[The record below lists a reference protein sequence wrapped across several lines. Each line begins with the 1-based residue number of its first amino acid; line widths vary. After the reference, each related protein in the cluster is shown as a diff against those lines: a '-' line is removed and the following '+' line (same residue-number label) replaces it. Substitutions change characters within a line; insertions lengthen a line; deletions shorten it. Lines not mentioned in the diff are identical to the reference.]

1 MEPLHP
7 NLKIKEIKWFRQK
20 DDGMVGRVEDP
31 DPMALME
38 VGGGDSSEM
47 HNMDQLEKP
56 LNTSLSGFRDN
67 INKLLLLDITCLS
80 FPYKNIID
88 GKNYTGR
95 SKECARKVIW

>member
-38 VGGGDSSEM
+38 VGGG
-47 HNMDQLEKP
+47 QLRGAQHGPTGEA
-56 LNTSLSGFRDN
+56 SQH
-67 INKLLLLDITCLS
+67 
-80 FPYKNIID
+80 II
-88 GKNYTGR
+88 
-95 SKECARKVIW
+95 VWI